1 LIPLIVTD
9 VPFDTQVK
17 VELPPGE
24 IEVGDAVSV
33 IESVDDTV
41 TVTVAVAV
49 PPGPVAVAVY
59 VVVAAGVTVAELAG
73 AKPVPTP
80 LSISTVVAFVV
91 DHESVE
97 EAPGA
102 IDIGNALK
110 VIVGAGDRAA
120 TVTWAVAVPPEPV
133 AVATKV
139 VVVFTTTVAVPESP
153 SEVWSSPR
161 MLGVTLNA
169 VAFVVVHVNVTK
181 PPAATELTSEV
192 KVIVGGAAVT
202 VMVTV
207 CEVVPPAPV
216 AVAV

>member
-1 LIPLIVTD
+1 MVAEGVTVTDPLGDCIPLIPLIVTD

-24 IEVGDAVSV
+24 IDVGDAVSV
-33 IESVDDTV
+33 IESADDTV

-73 AKPVPTP
+73 ANPVPTP

-91 DHESVE
+91 VQERVE

-102 IDIGNALK
+102 IDVGNALK
-110 VIVGAGDRAA
+110 VIVGAGDCAI
-120 TVTWAVAVPPEPV
+120 TVTLSVTVPPSPA

-139 VVVFTTTVAVPESP
+139 VVVFTTTVAVPDNP
-153 SEVWSSPR
+153 NEV
-161 MLGVTLNA
+161 
-169 VAFVVVHVNVTK
+169 
-181 PPAATELTSEV
+181 
-192 KVIVGGAAVT
+192 
-202 VMVTV
+202 
-207 CEVVPPAPV
+207 
-216 AVAV
+216 